1 MGLLFGGNL
10 IRWIDRWGLSLEL
23 TITRKE
29 QFNSNSR
36 ENRNMAGMRQ
46 WTRLRSETSSGTI
59 RLATYNILAQ
69 HYVDT
74 MPHLY
79 QHCFRSKK
87 SHLLQWINRKW
98 FHIDLS
104 VSTYWCFGLI
114 YRLNVSIKINDLR
127 RTDLVIL
134 SWNFKP
140 KISKILGDFI
150 RMDANFSKTLWMY
163 MYRLNSEDFSKFFV
177 SLDIIF
183 WAFSYERKLGEVL
196 KNVDF
201 FRIFLNFHDFFRFSR
216 GFSYNFFLYS
226 ELQSR
231 PIHH

>member
-46 WTRLRSETSSGTI
+46 WTRLRNEKSSGTI

-98 FHIDLS
+98 FHFHHQGFLPVPIDIF
-104 VSTYWCFGLI
+104 VQFIDWNF
-114 YRLNVSIKINDLR
+114 SIEIKNGF
-127 RTDLVIL
+127 DLVLRTVRIQ
-134 SWNFKP
+134 P
-140 KISKILGDFI
+140 KISKILGHFI
-150 RMDANFSKTLWMY
+150 RMDFSKIRLMY
-163 MYRLNSEDFSKFFV
+163 V
-177 SLDIIF
+177 
-183 WAFSYERKLGEVL
+183 
-196 KNVDF
+196 
-201 FRIFLNFHDFFRFSR
+201 
-216 GFSYNFFLYS
+216 
-226 ELQSR
+226 
-231 PIHH
+231 

>member
-87 SHLLQWINRKW
+87 SHLLQWINRW
-98 FHIDLS
+98 DL
-104 VSTYWCFGLI
+104 I
-114 YRLNVSIKINDLR
+114 RNDLE
-127 RTDLVIL
+127 
-134 SWNFKP
+134 S
-140 KISKILGDFI
+140 
-150 RMDANFSKTLWMY
+150 
-163 MYRLNSEDFSKFFV
+163 
-177 SLDIIF
+177 
-183 WAFSYERKLGEVL
+183 
-196 KNVDF
+196 
-201 FRIFLNFHDFFRFSR
+201 
-216 GFSYNFFLYS
+216 
-226 ELQSR
+226 LQSDICCLQEVQAEHFAVYIE
-231 PIHH
+231 PFLKSKNYEIIYG